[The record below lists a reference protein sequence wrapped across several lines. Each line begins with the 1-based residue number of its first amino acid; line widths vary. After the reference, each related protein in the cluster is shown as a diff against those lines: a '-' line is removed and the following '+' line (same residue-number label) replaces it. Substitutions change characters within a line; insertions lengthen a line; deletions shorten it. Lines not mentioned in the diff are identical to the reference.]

1 MENCSS
7 TFKILVPLAKK
18 KKEVMIVLEE
28 VLEITAQ
35 KEEVFWASKQ
45 I

>member
-7 TFKILVPLAKK
+7 TFKLLVTLAKK

-28 VLEITAQ
+28 VLEIAGQ
-35 KEEVFWASKQ
+35 KEEVFWA
-45 I
+45 